1 MEYSNNRTTSAN
13 DDLINQTAIDPSAC
27 PAGSQSYRVKRGDS
41 FYLIARRFGVSVRTL
56 MNANPGVAAGRLMV
70 GDILCIPVG
79 EGRSCPVGSS
89 AYTVQPGQ
97 SVVDVMLASNVSLR
111 ALREYNED
119 IRLTALR
126 PGDVLCVPPNGDRGL
141 CENGGPVYRIQEGDT
156 LDELAELNGT
166 SVEQLLRLNANL
178 LPSDFVAGQVICL
191 PTRRRVS
198 VEDTGAQASAIPE
211 ADLGASDAGARTG
224 MNAATGGAVSGSV
237 VIGVVES
244 ATDGDSCDV

>member
-1 MEYSNNRTTSAN
+1 MDYSNRTAGVN
-13 DDLINQTAIDPSAC
+13 EDVINQTAIDPAAC
-27 PAGSQSYRVKRGDS
+27 PSGNQSYRVRRGDS

-70 GDILCIPVG
+70 GDILCIPAG

-191 PTRRRVS
+191 PARRRVS
-198 VEDTGAQASAIPE
+198 LDETDAGDAESAAPS
-211 ADLGASDAGARTG
+211 DGASPDGTGSVAGAVVI
-224 MNAATGGAVSGSV
+224 GGAVAGSLLSG
-237 VIGVVES
+237 
-244 ATDGDSCDV
+244 ATASEACDV